1 MSWEDTAE
9 LLSQQFPLDAEGEAD
24 ERPRAVAERVP
35 AAVQAANTL
44 RQLERA
50 GEEQSFLLTTFGGE
64 LVKIN
69 DNLKK
74 ITAGMTDL
82 GVIRRTVLS
91 QDNQIRN
98 LARMMTETIEEL
110 GAVQSAALRQQAAI
124 QSVREEAPA
133 QAADAAPVPDAAAE
147 AERSRELYAVLDRL
161 GQLQSSMAYVIKQFE
176 RRSQELENKYEQAA
190 AAHAPAPAMPC
201 AAPEPPRAEPDPA
214 LHEEIRHLR
223 SLLKE
228 RDEEISQLQGTN
240 RRLRIE
246 TDALKSRVSELS
258 RIEPAEPAPPMRQ
271 PMYPQDKMAGGKL
284 FFRATS
290 KKK

>member
-1 MSWEDTAE
+1 MTAAIYFTPDGYMPTADK
-9 LLSQQFPLDAEGEAD
+9 LMGRHAAGAGFLRGFVATEAGSAIWGHS
-24 ERPRAVAERVP
+24 PRGNFAKP
-35 AAVQAANTL
+35 FTNTL

-124 QSVREEAPA
+124 QSVRELLA
-133 QAADAAPVPDAAAE
+133 
-147 AERSRELYAVLDRL
+147 LYQPTV
-161 GQLQSSMAYVIKQFE
+161 
-176 RRSQELENKYEQAA
+176 NKEFRTL
-190 AAHAPAPAMPC
+190 
-201 AAPEPPRAEPDPA
+201 PR
-214 LHEEIRHLR
+214 
-223 SLLKE
+223 
-228 RDEEISQLQGTN
+228 Q
-240 RRLRIE
+240 
-246 TDALKSRVSELS
+246 
-258 RIEPAEPAPPMRQ
+258 
-271 PMYPQDKMAGGKL
+271 
-284 FFRATS
+284 
-290 KKK
+290 